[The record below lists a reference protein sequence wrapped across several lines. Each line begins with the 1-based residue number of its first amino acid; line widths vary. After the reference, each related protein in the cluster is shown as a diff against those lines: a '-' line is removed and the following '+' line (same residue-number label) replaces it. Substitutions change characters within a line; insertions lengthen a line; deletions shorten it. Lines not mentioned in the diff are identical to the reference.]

1 MQNFNLII
9 SNTAAKD
16 LSEIFFYLKNELSYP
31 GSAKLLLKKI
41 RKETSKL
48 KKLPF
53 LFPLVKDEI
62 LAARKIRK
70 ISIDN
75 ILIFYIINESN
86 KTVSVI
92 RILHARRDWIKFL

>member
-16 LSEIFFYLKNELSYP
+16 LSKIISYLKNELSYP
-31 GSAKLLLKKI
+31 DSAKLLLKKI

-48 KKLPF
+48 KKLPS

-92 RILHARRDWIKFL
+92 LILHARRDWIKFL